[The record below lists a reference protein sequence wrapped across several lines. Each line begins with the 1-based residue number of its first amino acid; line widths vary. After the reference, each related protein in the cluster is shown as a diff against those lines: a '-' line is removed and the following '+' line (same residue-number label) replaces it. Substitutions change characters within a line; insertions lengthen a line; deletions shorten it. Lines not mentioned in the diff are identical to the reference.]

1 MFSYVTTLA
10 VTSAGYFVDKY
21 DSKEIV
27 DLRLLYLNEITKTT
41 MIFKVTVAIV

>member
-10 VTSAGYFVDKY
+10 VTSAGYFVDNY

-27 DLRLLYLNEITKTT
+27 DLKLLYLNEITKTT
-41 MIFKVTVAIV
+41 TIFKVTVAIV